1 MLHIQ
6 GNLVTPKFGNYF
18 YWRSQVKQTNNQ
30 YICQKP
36 DHTADF
42 TVYAQA
48 IHTETGKQTRLLQS
62 TISTTPGLRSLPI
75 FTPL

>member
-1 MLHIQ
+1 MLHVQ
-6 GNLVTPKFGNYF
+6 GNLVTPKFGTYF
-18 YWRSQVKQTNNQ
+18 YWRSQVKQTN
-30 YICQKP
+30 KP

-42 TVYAQA
+42 TLYAQA

-62 TISTTPGLRSLPI
+62 TISTTPGLRSLPP

>member
-1 MLHIQ
+1 
-6 GNLVTPKFGNYF
+6 
-18 YWRSQVKQTNNQ
+18 VKQTNNQ

-42 TVYAQA
+42 TLHAQA

-62 TISTTPGLRSLPI
+62 TISTTPGLRSLPP